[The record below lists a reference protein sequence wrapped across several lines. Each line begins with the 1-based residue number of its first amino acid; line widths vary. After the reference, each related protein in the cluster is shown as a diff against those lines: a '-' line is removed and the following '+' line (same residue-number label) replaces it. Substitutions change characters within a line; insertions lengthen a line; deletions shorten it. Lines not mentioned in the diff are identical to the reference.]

1 MQPHVLKTVL
11 VAFLKRWVLG
21 CPRCWDEG
29 QDGFRPPLGPPRTQ
43 GPRAA
48 QKVPLL
54 QNSTGKGTKTRHVTD
69 TQMDCFDCWF
79 LNFQFF

>member
-1 MQPHVLKTVL
+1 MKGKMVSDYRW
-11 VAFLKRWVLG
+11 AF
-21 CPRCWDEG
+21 
-29 QDGFRPPLGPPRTQ
+29 PRTQ